1 MAKRKTYGFSMK
13 RLTGV
18 TDVKRKVSKATGIPT
33 TKQGRRNKARRIAT
47 GGGCLVSIM
56 IPTLLFSAIIV
67 LILCLF

>member
-1 MAKRKTYGFSMK
+1 MARRKTYGFSMK

-18 TDVKRKVSKATGIPT
+18 TDVKRGISKATGIPT

-56 IPTLLFSAIIV
+56 IPGLLVTTVIV
-67 LILCLF
+67 TILCLI

>member
-1 MAKRKTYGFSMK
+1 MARRKTYGFSMK
-13 RLTGV
+13 RLAGV

-56 IPTLLFSAIIV
+56 IPTFLFAAVIV
-67 LILCLF
+67 LVVCLF

>member
-1 MAKRKTYGFSMK
+1 MTRKKTYGFSLK

-18 TDVKRKVSKATGIPT
+18 SNVKRKVAKATGIPT

-56 IPTLLFSAIIV
+56 IPTLLFAAIIV
-67 LILCLF
+67 LIICLI

>member
-1 MAKRKTYGFSMK
+1 MARRKTYGFSMN

-18 TDVKRKVSKATGIPT
+18 TNVKRKVAKATGIPT

-56 IPTLLFSAIIV
+56 IPTLLFTAAIV
-67 LILCLF
+67 LILSFI

>member
-1 MAKRKTYGFSMK
+1 MARKKTYGFSMN

-18 TDVKRKVSKATGIPT
+18 TNAKRKVAKATGIPT

-56 IPTLLFSAIIV
+56 IPTLLFTAVIV
-67 LILCLF
+67 LIVCFL

>member
-1 MAKRKTYGFSMK
+1 MARRKTYGFSMN

-18 TDVKRKVSKATGIPT
+18 TNVKRKVAKATGIPT

-56 IPTLLFSAIIV
+56 IPTLLFAAAIV
-67 LILCLF
+67 LILSFI

>member
-1 MAKRKTYGFSMK
+1 MARRKTYGFSMN

-18 TDVKRKVSKATGIPT
+18 TNVKSKVAKATGIPT

-56 IPTLLFSAIIV
+56 IPTLLLTAVIV
-67 LILCLF
+67 LILSFI